1 MGNDADRV
9 EFRFRDANTRLDL
22 KCQRTAVPGT
32 WLTVSHISGPTLI
45 QTIQNVRQARA
56 RVEGPE
62 HTEQFGQLA
71 AVHEHWFNW
80 AVAENAEDV
89 GCLFDFIGD
98 LDEGNFHI
106 TATSKLWT
114 RAPEIVNPKAIAEMQ
129 HQEAGLAAPFG
140 PPAITEGAWRHVA
153 ERVVAASSADEPVVS
168 TSAQADFELAS
179 RSFNNAPP
187 IGPRITLRMRTVIRR
202 GTIGDMLGPL
212 RRSLQPFSHPRSGR
226 RLSMRR
232 RPRSRR

>member
-9 EFRFRDANTRLDL
+9 EFRFRDANNRLDL

-32 WLTVSHISGPTLI
+32 WLTCSLTTLI
-45 QTIQNVRQARA
+45 QTIQNVRQARRA

-89 GCLFDFIGD
+89 GCLVDFIGD
-98 LDEGNFHI
+98 LDEG
-106 TATSKLWT
+106 KLPHHCYVQAVDQGAGD
-114 RAPEIVNPKAIAEMQ
+114 REPKAIAEMQ

-168 TSAQADFELAS
+168 TSAQADVELAS
-179 RSFNNAPP
+179 RSFNAPP
-187 IGPRITLRMRTVIRR
+187 SRSTDHIEDEDRDQARNDRRYARSSAQVTPAIFRIPDPVE
-202 GTIGDMLGPL
+202 DF
-212 RRSLQPFSHPRSGR
+212 Q
-226 RLSMRR
+226 
-232 RPRSRR
+232 

>member
-89 GCLFDFIGD
+89 GCLVDFIVD
-98 LDEGNFHI
+98 LDEGNLHI
-106 TATSKLWT
+106 TATFKLWT
-114 RAPEIVNPKAIAEMQ
+114 RAPEIVNP
-129 HQEAGLAAPFG
+129 
-140 PPAITEGAWRHVA
+140 
-153 ERVVAASSADEPVVS
+153 
-168 TSAQADFELAS
+168 
-179 RSFNNAPP
+179 
-187 IGPRITLRMRTVIRR
+187 
-202 GTIGDMLGPL
+202 
-212 RRSLQPFSHPRSGR
+212 RRSQKCSIKRQA
-226 RLSMRR
+226 
-232 RPRSRR
+232 

>member
-1 MGNDADRV
+1 MAQSWLVITPGFELRVRNRSSQDAMGNDADRV

-89 GCLFDFIGD
+89 GCLVDFIGD

-106 TATSKLWT
+106 TATFKLWT
-114 RAPEIVNPKAIAEMQ
+114 RAPEIVNP
-129 HQEAGLAAPFG
+129 
-140 PPAITEGAWRHVA
+140 
-153 ERVVAASSADEPVVS
+153 
-168 TSAQADFELAS
+168 
-179 RSFNNAPP
+179 
-187 IGPRITLRMRTVIRR
+187 
-202 GTIGDMLGPL
+202 
-212 RRSLQPFSHPRSGR
+212 RRSQKCSIKRQA
-226 RLSMRR
+226 
-232 RPRSRR
+232 